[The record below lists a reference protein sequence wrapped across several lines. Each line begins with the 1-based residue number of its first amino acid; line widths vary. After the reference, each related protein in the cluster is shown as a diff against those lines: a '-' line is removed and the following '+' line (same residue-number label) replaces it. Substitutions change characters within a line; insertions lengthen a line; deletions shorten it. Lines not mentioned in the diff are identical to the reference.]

1 MMSMATSTIVT
12 LSCPLGYIVRIR
24 SANIFKNVGSASCP
38 MPSPAT
44 GPNTCSMQ
52 GATNDFLQQLL
63 STCFMQSQCAL
74 NAVIPNP
81 SVSNC
86 SGLTGVT
93 YAQVNYRCE
102 ACK

>member
-1 MMSMATSTIVT
+1 MMSMSSTIVT
-12 LSCPLGYIVRIR
+12 LSCPLGHIVRIR

-52 GATNDFLQQLL
+52 GAMNDFQQQLL
-63 STCFMQSQCAL
+63 STCAMQSLCAV

-86 SGLTGVT
+86 SGLTGVI
-93 YAQVNYRCE
+93 YAQVTYRCE